1 MIGRT
6 WENLRTTVI
15 LGTAGLRVSS
25 VGLCVEFLLLV
36 EAVPSELAFYGI
48 KF

>member
-15 LGTAGLRVSS
+15 LRTARLRVSS

-36 EAVPSELAFYGI
+36 EAVPSELAF
-48 KF
+48 